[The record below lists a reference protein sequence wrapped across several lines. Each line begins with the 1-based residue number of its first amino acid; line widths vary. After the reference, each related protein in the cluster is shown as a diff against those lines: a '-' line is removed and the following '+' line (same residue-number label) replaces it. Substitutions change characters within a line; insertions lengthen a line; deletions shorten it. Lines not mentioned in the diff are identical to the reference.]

1 MRHTYLGEAR
11 LPTQTHLRLFPNV
24 FLPVEERNT
33 KPLTLTAYLFP
44 SQDIFGQDSEGCFAI
59 LVWEVSVQW
68 DGGEHRRA
76 QPGHPTARLPPSA
89 LRTSGCGAC
98 KERAYHSPMPPLC
111 PEPATGQTGCC
122 CSSSLWLLPRHR
134 ADC

>member
-11 LPTQTHLRLFPNV
+11 LPTQTHLRLFLNV

-33 KPLTLTAYLFP
+33 KPLTLTAYQDIDIP

-76 QPGHPTARLPPSA
+76 QPGHPTAPTASVSSA
-89 LRTSGCGAC
+89 DIG
-98 KERAYHSPMPPLC
+98 
-111 PEPATGQTGCC
+111 
-122 CSSSLWLLPRHR
+122 LWSM
-134 ADC
+134 